1 MDFFSTTHVQLYIY
15 TIYAQLSYLIQKCSS
30 TLNIDIKPIYIF
42 FLNSMI
48 ISSLFLIT
56 LSNKNK
62 KHFILC
68 SQNLSIPYTYFIN
81 IEQNYI

>member
-1 MDFFSTTHVQLYIY
+1 
-15 TIYAQLSYLIQKCSS
+15 
-30 TLNIDIKPIYIF
+30 
-42 FLNSMI
+42 MI

-81 IEQNYI
+81 IEQETSSCEIFKKVYININI

>member
-1 MDFFSTTHVQLYIY
+1 
-15 TIYAQLSYLIQKCSS
+15 
-30 TLNIDIKPIYIF
+30 
-42 FLNSMI
+42 MI